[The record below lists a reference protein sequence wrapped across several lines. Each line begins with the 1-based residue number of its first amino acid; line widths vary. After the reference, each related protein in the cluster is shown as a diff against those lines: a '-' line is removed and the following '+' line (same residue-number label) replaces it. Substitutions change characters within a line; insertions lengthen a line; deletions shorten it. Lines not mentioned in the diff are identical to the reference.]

1 MLVRFCQ
8 TLSVLLESNIPL
20 IEALDYSKR
29 VMNHCVFESIIDK
42 VGVSIVEGNRLSTE
56 IDKSGV
62 FPNMAIRMIQVGEQV
77 GNMGEML
84 HNIAQ
89 IYEKNLER
97 TLQKFAVLLQPIL
110 LLFLGVVVGTIL
122 LSVLL
127 PLTDMSSFT
136 S

>member
-1 MLVRFCQ
+1 
-8 TLSVLLESNIPL
+8 
-20 IEALDYSKR
+20 
-29 VMNHCVFESIIDK
+29 
-42 VGVSIVEGNRLSTE
+42 
-56 IDKSGV
+56 
-62 FPNMAIRMIQVGEQV
+62 MAIRMIQVGEQV